1 MLRLAA
7 RVRACG
13 PQVIGHLHYLWWWAL
28 DYAPNGDVSR
38 FAAQEIAAASEWNGD
53 PDLWLA
59 ALGETGWID
68 ATGHLHDWTN
78 HGGKVVRERQAAA
91 ERMRRHRERAR
102 KEVAGESPP
111 SESCSTNVRVM
122 FGERSVLD
130 KRRGDKNKAHTQT
143 GVGVGVGAGGG
154 AGARRTGDCG
164 ESETATATAA
174 GAGAFFPG
182 LPECLA
188 LAAAHAVPAGC
199 AEKWWREQD
208 ARGGLDRHGQPL
220 RRWQSS
226 LLAYAAGWRER
237 EERARKGGLGGQRM
251 AGVRPDRNHGTL
263 NEGVVGRYGN
273 GERIIRA

>member
-1 MLRLAA
+1 M
-7 RVRACG
+7 
-13 PQVIGHLHYLWWWAL
+13 
-28 DYAPNGDVSR
+28 SR

-53 PDLWLA
+53 PDFWLA

-78 HGGKVVRERQAAA
+78 HGGKVVRERQAAE
-91 ERMRRHRERAR
+91 ERMRRHRERATG

-111 SESCSTNVRVM
+111 IESCSANVRVM

-143 GVGVGVGAGGG
+143 GVGAGGG

-164 ESETATATAA
+164 ESETAKAA

-220 RRWQSS
+220 RRWESS
-226 LLAYAAGWRER
+226 LLAYAAGWCER
-237 EERARKGGLGGQRM
+237 EERSRGVQGVNGGAGARPSGNQ
-251 AGVRPDRNHGTL
+251 GTL
-263 NEGVVGRYGN
+263 DDGVVGRFGN
-273 GERIIRA
+273 GDHIIQA